1 MASFC
6 TGFSFFVLFCVISVG
21 VGVGVVG
28 GGQCWPCSSSIHKNL
43 TVVDREVSQLTQP
56 HKDLTVVDREVSQ
69 LTQHP

>member
-28 GGQCWPCSSSIHKNL
+28 GGQCWPCSSSIH
-43 TVVDREVSQLTQP
+43 E
-56 HKDLTVVDREVSQ
+56 DLTVVDREVSQ